1 MARLWTAD
9 ETMNLARA
17 WLEVSKDPN
26 ATRYQQGRTF
36 WFRLK
41 LVFNNLQNNQ
51 GEERTIESLQG
62 KWRKMHRDIMNFQHI
77 VARLNNQNNQNNRMV
92 LENALVEYNLTHPQF
107 LYIAKWNILRAS
119 AIFMNF

>member
-1 MARLWTAD
+1 MARPWTAD
-9 ETMNLARA
+9 ETTNLARA
-17 WLEVSKDPN
+17 WLEVSEDPN

-36 WFRLK
+36 WLRIK

-62 KWRKMHRDIMNFQHI
+62 NWRKMRRDIMNFQHI
-77 VARLNNQNNQNNRMV
+77 VARLNNQINQNNRMV

-107 LYIAKWNILRAS
+107 LYIAEWNILRAS